1 MNDLA
6 VMNDWAA
13 LPEADDVL
21 AATHALAEA
30 LEDRAP
36 SAEELRAR
44 AGSLTWSCAR
54 TLAHIDDAV
63 LWYAGNLATCSTV
76 DMEAPFLSPRRP
88 PDYLISCL
96 RTSGALLATAVRD
109 APADARGYHSWGRP
123 DRSGF
128 AAMGCDEILVH
139 GWDLS
144 QGLGFDFTP
153 PPAAVERTLRRIFP
167 WAPEAAEADPWDSLL
182 WANGRIPLGD
192 RRPEKRWLWHN
203 EPLAEWNGEVR
214 RPKPR
219 RRA

>member
-1 MNDLA
+1 
-6 VMNDWAA
+6 MNDWAA

-44 AGSLTWSCAR
+44 AGSLTWSCAS
-54 TLAHIDDAV
+54 TLAHIGDAV
-63 LWYAGNLATCSTV
+63 LWYAANLACRSTV

-139 GWDLS
+139 GWDRLKAWAS
-144 QGLGFDFTP
+144 TSRP
-153 PPAAVERTLRRIFP
+153 RPRRWSAPSGGSFP
-167 WAPEAAEADPWDSLL
+167 GP
-182 WANGRIPLGD
+182 
-192 RRPEKRWLWHN
+192 
-203 EPLAEWNGEVR
+203 
-214 RPKPR
+214 PKPSKPTRGR
-219 RRA
+219 RSSG